1 MHTIA
6 PLAFCALAAIG
17 LSFVADRIVDTAE
30 ELRARCLAT
39 LWGGLVWAVDS
50 AGDGP
55 GPRHLGV
62 DWLS

>member
-39 LWGGLVWAVDS
+39 LWGSWCGRSTPPAMDLDPVI
-50 AGDGP
+50 
-55 GPRHLGV
+55 
-62 DWLS
+62 